1 MPVDDVKG
9 LILGRYYDAD
19 ADRASLKKIVYTGER
34 HLLLFGPNGSG
45 KMTRFLV
52 PNLLTIDDRSII
64 VIDPKGELTAITTNY
79 RRTVSE
85 VEIINPFNVLGLA
98 SKGFN
103 PLAGL
108 DPKSPTFYDD
118 AAALGEA
125 LIKIEGNDPH
135 WPESAQGLV
144 VGLVMWEKW
153 RNGNKANLAN
163 VRTLL
168 TEAENADEK
177 GRPISGLR
185 FTAANMVV
193 SNNTAMA
200 SLAGRYLRT
209 SDEISS
215 IRSSADTQTRWLL
228 SQPMRDDLSRP
239 GVDLT
244 RLKKGLKT
252 IYVILPAERMR
263 THSAW
268 LRLVIVSALRA
279 LYQAG
284 GLRTLILI
292 DELPALGY
300 LAPLDDAFG
309 LVRGYNVQIAG
320 ICQDLNQLE
329 SLYKNRWE
337 SFIANAGV
345 VQFFPPNDM
354 KTARWMSDR
363 AGQTTVVVESLNVST
378 DLNLNANAS
387 GNGASKGISMV
398 GRPVYFPQELFGFKE
413 GTGLA
418 WLSGGGMADG
428 VRFYAPP
435 YWHIDLCN
443 ARKQDNPYYPG

>member
-1 MPVDDVKG
+1 MPDDDAKG
-9 LILGRYYDAD
+9 IVLGRYYDAD
-19 ADRASLKKIVYTGER
+19 ADRAGGKIIYTGER
-34 HLLLFGPNGSG
+34 HLLLFGPNGCG

-64 VIDPKGELTAITTNY
+64 VIDPKGELTAITAKY
-79 RRTVSE
+79 RRTVSD
-85 VEIINPFNVLGLA
+85 VAIINPFNALGLG
-98 SKGFN
+98 SQGFN

-108 DPKSPTFYDD
+108 DPKLATFYDD

-125 LIKIEGNDPH
+125 LIKVEGNDPH
-135 WPESAQGLV
+135 WPESAQGLI

-153 RNGNKANLAN
+153 RNGDKANLAN

-168 TEAENADEK
+168 TEAENVDEK
-177 GRPISGLR
+177 GRPTSGLR

-193 SNNTAMA
+193 SDNAAMA
-200 SLAGRYLRT
+200 SLGARYLRT

-239 GVDLT
+239 GVDLS
-244 RLKKGLKT
+244 RLKKRPTT

-284 GLRTLILI
+284 GLRTLMLI
-292 DELPALGY
+292 DELPALGH
-300 LAPLDDAFG
+300 LGPLEDAFG
-309 LVRGYNVQIAG
+309 LVRGYKVQIAG
-320 ICQDLNQLE
+320 ICQDKNQLE
-329 SLYKNRWE
+329 SLYKDRWE

-345 VQFFPPNDM
+345 VQCFPPNDM
-354 KTARWMSDR
+354 MTAQWMSDR
-363 AGQTTVVVESLNVST
+363 ADQTTVVINSLNIGTVQS
-378 DLNLNANAS
+378 DS
-387 GNGASKGISMV
+387 EEKISIGSSMV
-398 GRPVYFPQELFGFKE
+398 GRPVYFPRDLFGFKE

-418 WLSGGGMADG
+418 WVAGGGMADG

-435 YWHIDLCN
+435 YWDIDLCN
-443 ARKQDNPYYPG
+443 ARKQDNPYYQG